1 MGISISAPP
10 KVLVEPLIEPLT
22 QQLFS
27 KREFIPL
34 GADVLWRI
42 DRGVVRTSTCN
53 QEKQRIAL
61 GYWGPGDIVGHPL
74 SRIEP
79 YIIECLTTVEMSILP
94 PLLLY
99 RSLDAL
105 ICHVQQTEELLSIV
119 HLHPISRRLWQF
131 LVWLGKKFGR
141 DVEQGRLIGFPV
153 THQELAEVISTTR
166 VSVTRMLQ
174 LFESEGML
182 QRLQRRLIIC
192 HGG

>member
-1 MGISISAPP
+1 MTGLLFPP
-10 KVLVEPLIEPLT
+10 
-22 QQLFS
+22 
-27 KREFIPL
+27 PL
-34 GADVLWRI
+34 GADVLWQI
-42 DRGVVRTSTCN
+42 DRGVVRTSTWN
-53 QEKQRIAL
+53 QERQRIAL

-79 YIIECLTTVEMSILP
+79 YTIECLTTVEMSILP

-105 ICHVQQTEELLSIV
+105 ICHVQQTEELLSII

-153 THQELAEVISTTR
+153 THQELAEGISTTR